1 MTLDK
6 RSTCGKR
13 GLFITFEGPEG
24 AGKTTQLKLLKEYL
38 ESKGCSCV
46 TTREPGGTKLA
57 EHFRDVVKH
66 HEDDEMLTD
75 EAELLL
81 IAAGRAQHVKN
92 LIIPSLEAGKIV
104 LCDRFYDS
112 TTAYQGYARGIDIDF
127 VTKLNEYASCHCRPD
142 LTFLLD
148 VFPEEGFTRTSSR
161 LETLNNNDRFESAGL
176 NFHLAVYDGFH
187 RIAKQEPERIKIVSA
202 RGNREAIS
210 SEIRKYFDNAFPE
223 I

>member
-6 RSTCGKR
+6 GSDREKR

-38 ESKGCSCV
+38 ESKGHECI

-57 EHFRDVVKH
+57 EHLRNVVKH
-66 HEDDEMLTD
+66 HEGDEELSD

-81 IAAGRAQHVKN
+81 IAAGRAQHVRN
-92 LIIPSLEAGKIV
+92 LILPALEAGKIV

-112 TTAYQGYARGIDIDF
+112 TTAYQGYARGINIDF

-148 VFPEEGFTRTSSR
+148 VFPEEGFIRTSSR
-161 LETLNNNDRFESAGL
+161 IETMNENDRFESAGM

-187 RIAKQEPERIKIVSA
+187 KIANQEPDRIKIVSA
-202 RGNREAIS
+202 RGTREDIS
-210 SEIRKYFDNAFPE
+210 SKIREYFDNAFPE